1 MLNQEIKHKIN
12 HFFSSFFFFFLNNIN
27 ILKETDIFTQGRDPG
42 YKHKPKT
49 IEKSMEEKIKIVCI
63 SLYI

>member
-1 MLNQEIKHKIN
+1 MLNQEIKHIIN
-12 HFFSSFFFFFLNNIN
+12 HFFSFFFLNNIN

-42 YKHKPKT
+42 YKHKLKT

-63 SLYI
+63 SLHI